1 MPFVIIVDGRT
12 DSGNA
17 RRARPGRRPGLL
29 VLAGSLVGAGRVYL
43 AHQDRSRLIA
53 ECAKIEELKDLVYL
67 MSRTD
72 SGLDG

>member
-1 MPFVIIVDGRT
+1 
-12 DSGNA
+12 
-17 RRARPGRRPGLL
+17 LL

-43 AHQDRSRLIA
+43 AHQDLSRLIA